1 MSITDNHDYSGK
13 YHHMAIYPDSRGFT
27 LSGLLIVIAVLG
39 MLATF
44 AVPRFVYRQADAH
57 AAAIQSL
64 AGSVRTAAYL
74 AHELANTQERPASVT
89 MQGETIALQAG
100 YPTAADIRKAVV
112 GVAGFTFAPGV
123 WTRNGARAPLQC
135 SVRYVPPLR
144 PGSVPQVDIDTRGC

>member
-1 MSITDNHDYSGK
+1 MPEFSIN
-13 YHHMAIYPDSRGFT
+13 RGFT
-27 LSGLLIVIAVLG
+27 LNGLLVVIAVLG

-57 AAAIQSL
+57 AEAIQNL
-64 AGSVRTAAYL
+64 ASSVRTAAYL
-74 AHELANTQERPASVT
+74 AHELAEAQKGPGSVV
-89 MQGETIALQAG
+89 MQGQTVALQAG
-100 YPTAADIRKAVV
+100 YPTAGDIYKTVV

-144 PGSVPQVDIDTRGC
+144 NGSLPQIDLDTRGC